1 MIMAGMIYLTI
12 GAVKS
17 HSLLISSSLY
27 IYHRFGTAPKVT
39 RAVVRNSAAPISDED
54 ESSSSG
60 EPPATPVRRKLPASH
75 IVSEPRHK
83 SASFRA
89 TMASSMSAVGAYLE
103 QKAAFER
110 ERLEESKQKRAT
122 EVKREKL
129 DMAKAILG
137 TPDADDEVKAAAK
150 QVLLD
155 FLRG

>member
-1 MIMAGMIYLTI
+1 
-12 GAVKS
+12 
-17 HSLLISSSLY
+17 
-27 IYHRFGTAPKVT
+27 
-39 RAVVRNSAAPISDED
+39 
-54 ESSSSG
+54 
-60 EPPATPVRRKLPASH
+60 
-75 IVSEPRHK
+75 
-83 SASFRA
+83 
-89 TMASSMSAVGAYLE
+89 MSAVGAYLE